1 MNAVIAKVPFAAPLW
16 QYRAFIWSA
25 ATREM
30 RLQSMNSV
38 LGWLWPV
45 LNAVALILLYMTLFV
60 EVLKSR
66 LPGSD
71 DRMSYAIYLCVGVIT
86 WTYFSNTILRSLNI
100 FGENAML
107 LKKAGFPKVTLP
119 VIVVVSQG
127 VQFAIMAFVFGLLLL
142 FTGRMPG
149 WPLLAAIPLLILQ
162 QTIAISLGVLLGTLN
177 VFFRDVGQ
185 AIGIVLTFWFW
196 LTPIVYPLS
205 ILPPTV
211 NWFVTNWNPMTRII
225 TGYHNIVLNNTM
237 PNPVDYIGLVVLAVV
252 LSALAYFCFKRLYSA
267 VQDYI

>member
-1 MNAVIAKVPFAAPLW
+1 MSAVFAKVPFAAPLW

-71 DRMSYAIYLCVGVIT
+71 DSMSYAIYLCIGIIN

-107 LKKAGFPKVTLP
+107 LKKAGFPKITLP
-119 VIVVVSQG
+119 VVVADLPDDVVWVPARS
-127 VQFAIMAFVFGLLLL
+127 FG
-142 FTGRMPG
+142 R
-149 WPLLAAIPLLILQ
+149 
-162 QTIAISLGVLLGTLN
+162 GVL
-177 VFFRDVGQ
+177 
-185 AIGIVLTFWFW
+185 AE
-196 LTPIVYPLS
+196 
-205 ILPPTV
+205 
-211 NWFVTNWNPMTRII
+211 
-225 TGYHNIVLNNTM
+225 
-237 PNPVDYIGLVVLAVV
+237 LA
-252 LSALAYFCFKRLYSA
+252 SPGSA
-267 VQDYI
+267 VTVKGASQ